1 MSQSVNIASRYPES
15 RCPMGVHGGPNSRRL
30 IANAKWAKIHFSQRK
45 WKQLGV
51 LAKRSESLFFG
62 DIYEA
67 HRRRVAL
74 MTLKC
79 VAQPLQKGRRPGN

>member
-15 RCPMGVHGGPNSRRL
+15 RCPIGVHGGPNSRRL

-51 LAKRSESLFFG
+51 LAKRSESLSSVTFMRRT
-62 DIYEA
+62 D
-67 HRRRVAL
+67 RRVAL